1 MGLMVNLSRKPS
13 LESAAVDALRN
24 GREAEAQRYL
34 DMAVGKS
41 GGGGLAASAAAQSA
55 ARAASTPQ
63 VSAAN
68 TYTGSTS
75 PMSNGLGV
83 RSMLN
88 QAGVDNSRIGWNG
101 QSVTVDGRVF
111 GTPDS
116 VVDGTSYMSKDNFQK
131 NYNALANAGRAEQTQ
146 AATDWA
152 AGKGVNNAV
161 QWLDNGQASVFGRT
175 MTPLYV
181 TDSGKAI
188 FRTSDLEDAYN
199 AWKADNNYLTGADV
213 FSQTQDKY
221 GRMTDR
227 ALRDVLDRD
236 EWSYDPEDDE
246 AYRAYRDQ
254 YTREGNR
261 ALEDAVAAQSGATG
275 GYMNSAALTAGG
287 QAQNYYMQQL
297 ADRIPE
303 LQAQSYDRYVNED
316 AMRRAALQ
324 SVINTSDDYYNKL
337 YNTALQDRE
346 YINNAFDREYARDV
360 AEREWSTN
368 APIRAANEALANQ
381 AVQSGEYDNVIKQA
395 EAAYAP
401 NNAYLKNQSLTNEVN
416 AQGAAVSAQEYE
428 NDLAKWKSIGYIP
441 DEDADKWGIARGTS
455 PFGAETAALQMS
467 LDEMAAKDYYSAR
480 ADQRDYTYNSAL
492 QGEKYGYESDQ
503 AYNDY
508 LYDIGR
514 TREKNRYTAAEN
526 AAERTWK
533 TTENA
538 ATRAAEAALA
548 NEKNKTTLE
557 AAANKK
563 NTSTS
568 TANSTESG
576 TSTGSTTKNN
586 SEWQRT
592 EDGYKV
598 SAAEFRKYLIG
609 TYLNGQEYDPRKLT
623 DKQKKEAI
631 TEFAWD
637 QYPNDEDGRKAV
649 ADNLSRLY
657 GVSW

>member
-24 GREAEAQRYL
+24 GRVAEAQRYL
-34 DMAVGKS
+34 DTAVGKS
-41 GGGGLAASAAAQSA
+41 GGGGLAASAAAQSV

-63 VSAAN
+63 VLAAN

-175 MTPLYV
+175 MTPLYM

-199 AWKADNNYLTGADV
+199 AWKSDNNYLTGADV

-455 PFGAETAALQMS
+455 PFGAEAAALQMS

-480 ADQRDYTYNSAL
+480 ADQRNYTYNSAL

-508 LYDIGR
+508 LYDIGK

-526 AAERTWK
+526 AADRTWK

-563 NTSTS
+563 NTSAS
-568 TANSTESG
+568 TVEGAESG

-598 SAAEFRKYLIG
+598 NSNKFRQFLINKG
-609 TYLNGQEYDPRKLT
+609 FDPYNSQSLQNS
-623 DKQKKEAI
+623 DMQNAV
-631 TEFAWD
+631 TEFAAKE
-637 QYPNDEDGRKAV
+637 YPKNENAQMAV
-649 ADNLSRLY
+649 ISSLSRLY
-657 GVSW
+657 GISW